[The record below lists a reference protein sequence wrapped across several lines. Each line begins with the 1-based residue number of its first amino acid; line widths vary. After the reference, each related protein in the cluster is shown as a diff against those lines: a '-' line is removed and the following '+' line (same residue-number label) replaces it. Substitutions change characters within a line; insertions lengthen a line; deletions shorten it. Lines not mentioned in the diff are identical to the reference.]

1 MGNCFSTTVEFWTT
15 RINLWLVDN
24 GGYTHNLEKNLTA
37 LEKTMEDLKAK
48 RDTLLGRV
56 KREEDRGL
64 QRSAEIKVWLTR
76 VETIEKNVNE
86 LLSARNNELERLYLC
101 GLCSNDLITSN
112 LYGEAVFSTLRD
124 GEELKCSGVFD
135 VIADQPQTSEVVQR
149 QLQPTIVGQEIML
162 DEAWEHL
169 RKDGVGIMGLYG
181 MGGVGK
187 TTLLEQINNKFSEER
202 CGFDFVIW
210 VVVSKELHVEKI
222 QDEVARKVDLGGG
235 EWKEKEKTQKADVLF
250 TFLKKKKFVLFLDDI
265 WEKVELKEIGIPFP
279 TAQNGCKLA
288 FTTRSQDVC
297 AHMGVKDPME
307 VQCLEEN
314 KAFDLFQKK
323 VGPITLGSDPD
334 IPDLARKVAKKCC
347 GLPLALNVVGET
359 MSCKRTVQEW
369 RHAID
374 VLTSYAVEFSGMEDK
389 ILPLLKYS
397 YDNLKGEQ
405 VKSCLLYCALF
416 PEDAVIPNK
425 KLIDYWIGEGII
437 DGSECVEKAENEGYG
452 IISSLV
458 RASLLR
464 ECRIRDPTVRM
475 HDADRAHPASLLMEV
490 QVIEYAVRMH
500 DVVREMALWIA
511 SDLGKQKEAF
521 IVRAGVGLRE
531 IPKVKNWK
539 IVRKMSLM
547 KNQIHHLAGSAEC
560 FELTTLLL
568 QDTSLAKI
576 SSGFFNSM
584 PKLVVLDLSDN
595 RALSELPE
603 GISKLVSLQYLN
615 LSWTA
620 ITHLCTGLLQLI
632 KLIHLDLRE
641 TYELSSIAGIS
652 SLHNLK
658 VLKLLHSAF
667 LWDLDAVKELESL
680 EHLEIFDARLELSQ
694 GFQQF
699 LSSHRITSCTR
710 SVEFRP
716 CGDGLHSS
724 EISLPVTMD
733 KLCDFRIEDCS
744 ISEIKMVNIETKTVS
759 PLHNPRSPRFSCLSK
774 VDIKSCKYLREL
786 TFLMFAPN
794 LKSLYLNNLPEL
806 EDIINKEKA
815 CEGKES
821 KIVPFRKLLFL
832 WLCDLPELKNI
843 YWSPL
848 LLPCLEK
855 ISVYNCP
862 SLKKL
867 PLNSQSGPHG
877 EYGLIIEYIEFKWF
891 DGLEWEDEAT
901 KTRFVH
907 LSKPLKGIYESRR

>member
-1 MGNCFSTTVEFWTT
+1 MGISFSIPCDPCVNK
-15 RINLWLVDN
+15 ISDWLDEKVACI
-24 GGYTHNLEKNLTA
+24 HNLKKNLKA
-37 LEKTMEDLKAK
+37 LETNMEDLKAK
-48 RDTLLGRV
+48 WDHLSSRV
-56 KREEDRGL
+56 TREEDRGL
-64 QRSAEIKVWLTR
+64 QRLAEIQVWFTR
-76 VETIEKNVNE
+76 TETVGKEVNE
-86 LLSARNNELERLYLC
+86 LLSARDDELQSLCLC
-101 GLCSNDLITSN
+101 GFCSKSLISS
-112 LYGEAVFSTLRD
+112 YRFGKRVVMTLR
-124 GEELKCSGVFD
+124 EVEKLKSGGVF
-135 VIADQPQTSEVVQR
+135 EVVAEQAQTPEVQER

-416 PEDAVIPNK
+416 PEDGNIRK
-425 KLIDYWIGEGII
+425 ETLIDYWSQGII

-452 IISSLV
+452 IINSLV
-458 RASLLR
+458 RASLL
-464 ECRIRDPTVRM
+464 
-475 HDADRAHPASLLMEV
+475 MEV
-490 QVIEYAVRMH
+490 RCRKDIVRMH
-500 DVVREMALWIA
+500 DVIREMALWIA
-511 SDLGKQKEAF
+511 SDLGKEKEAF
-521 IVRAGVGLRE
+521 IVRAGVGLRDM
-531 IPKVKNWK
+531 PKVKSWK
-539 IVRKMSLM
+539 VVRKMSLM
-547 KNQIHHLAGSAEC
+547 KNQIHHLDGS
-560 FELTTLLL
+560 
-568 QDTSLAKI
+568 
-576 SSGFFNSM
+576 G
-584 PKLVVLDLSDN
+584 LVVLDLSNN
-595 RALSELPE
+595 RNLSELPE

-615 LSWTA
+615 LSRTA
-620 ITHLCTGLLQLI
+620 ITHLCKGLQQLK

-641 TYELSSIAGIS
+641 TSELSSMAGIS

-658 VLKLLHSAF
+658 VLKFSGSAF
-667 LWDLDAVKELESL
+667 SWGFDTVKELESL
-680 EHLEIFDARLELSQ
+680 EHLEIIDTGFFDLSQ
-694 GFQQF
+694 GFEEF
-699 LSSHRITSCTR
+699 SSSHRLMNCTR
-710 SVEFRP
+710 SVKLRY

-733 KLCDFRIEDCS
+733 KLWCIRIEDCS
-744 ISEIKMVNIETKTVS
+744 ISEIKMVNIETKMVS
-759 PLHNPRSPRFSCLSK
+759 PLHNPRSPRFFRLSD
-774 VDIKSCKYLREL
+774 VGIKRCRYLREL

-794 LKSLYLNNLPEL
+794 LKSLTVFESPEL
-806 EDIINKEKA
+806 EDIIHKEKA

-821 KIVPFRKLLFL
+821 EIDPFRKLISLE
-832 WLCDLPELKNI
+832 LCDLPELKNI

-848 LLPCLEK
+848 CFPCLER
-855 ISVYNCP
+855 IDVTNCP
-862 SLKKL
+862 NLKKL
-867 PLNSQSGPHG
+867 PLDSQSGTHAG
-877 EYGLIIEYIEFKWF
+877 NGLIIRYKEKEWF
-891 DGLEWEDEAT
+891 DGVEWEDEAT
-901 KTRFVH
+901 KTRFL
-907 LSKPLKGIYESRR
+907 LSSCPQPSERRKLVY